1 MSYASL
7 ARPGEGHG
15 LIADQQVGSCRVAG
29 LVHSQET
36 GSLPTDQ
43 SAGTRISER
52 VTGKKEMC
60 GDGSLLLF
68 FP

>member
-29 LVHSQET
+29 LVHSQ
-36 GSLPTDQ
+36 DQ
-43 SAGTRISER
+43 SVGTRISEC
-52 VTGKKEMC
+52 VTGKRKC
-60 GDGSLLLF
+60 VVTVLYFCF
-68 FP
+68 FHEPLAG